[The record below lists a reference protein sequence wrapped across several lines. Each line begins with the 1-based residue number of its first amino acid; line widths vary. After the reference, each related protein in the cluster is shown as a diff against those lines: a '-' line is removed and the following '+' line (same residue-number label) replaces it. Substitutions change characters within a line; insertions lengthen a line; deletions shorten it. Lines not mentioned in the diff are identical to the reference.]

1 MAAAYCRQEAIY
13 VKMLSRYLIAL
24 PVALLPALTLF
35 GGGLHAQGVPAQQA
49 VEILSRAK
57 AADGKC
63 QVLSAGER
71 DELARY
77 SARAEIAAA
86 SQVSVDKARG
96 ARSRGEAAGKAAE
109 CSTNTSADVRET
121 LTAAREAIA
130 ATDAKPTAP
139 RASKTKPARKEVLTP
154 GKPAVRPAP
163 QKPGGPGLS
172 AYGEIIAAY
181 YVERRCRHLSR
192 GDANRFWR
200 RVVTLHRAT
209 VARFGASAVAP
220 LKRGAERQARRVSC
234 GGTTL
239 AQVKSGFGEVL
250 SR

>member
-1 MAAAYCRQEAIY
+1 MAAADCRREATF

-86 SQVSVDKARG
+86 SQVSVDKARR
-96 ARSRGEAAGKAAE
+96 ARSRGETAGKAAE
-109 CSTNTSADVRET
+109 CSTNTAADVRET
-121 LTAAREAIA
+121 LTAAREAIT

-139 RASKTKPARKEVLTP
+139 KLSKPKQASKDVPKQAKPAAHPK
-154 GKPAVRPAP
+154 AAN
-163 QKPGGPGLS
+163 QGGPGLS

-220 LKRGAERQARRVSC
+220 LKRNAERQARRVSC
-234 GGTTL
+234 GGTTM